1 MKQICTQKVSAILLA
16 VLNKS
21 ILNLCLLLTALPAVL
36 LAQSSS
42 SSPSQTT
49 SSELVFENPV
59 LVSGMAGQDG
69 AIYKFKNVT
78 NGVDATIKIVG
89 RSSGS
94 VKLSSID
101 TSGVGWS
108 KAFQPVLGI
117 PGTTPK
123 YQNWWMEFQLRFY
136 VSNSNTYNKLQSLQ
150 VTAIDV
156 DGDSQSLQE
165 YLQMNRV
172 SSDATSLLTSLTSLP
187 AVSCLT
193 SYIGEDLDDLIGY
206 DKKIMGPVQTFDGID
221 TSATA
226 VMSTFSYQNKD
237 MIVFRFGGVTG
248 AHSTTVGQRLNSL
261 WFKSFNLA
269 PPAQSVLPLRLLNF
283 QGNVNESKANLQWT
297 VAENETGYSFEL
309 EKSTD
314 GTHFNTEALIFTTLK
329 TGTENYSYKKSI
341 EQTSFYRLKMINK
354 DNSVSY
360 SNIIKLSIN
369 DNAENSNLKVLQ
381 NPVRSSLQFS
391 YNASSTENV
400 TVSVY
405 SGTGTKIFTKQL
417 QSQKGNNTYM
427 LNLDSKMIKGFYLL
441 EIADG
446 NKRSVSRFI
455 KE

>member
-1 MKQICTQKVSAILLA
+1 MKQICTQKVTAILLA
-16 VLNKS
+16 VLNKR
-21 ILNLCLLLTALPAVL
+21 ILSFCFFLTAIPAAL
-36 LAQSSS
+36 LAQSSTA
-42 SSPSQTT
+42 SPSQPT

-59 LVSGMAGQDG
+59 LISGTAGQDG
-69 AIYKFKNVT
+69 AVYKFKNVT

-108 KAFQPVLGI
+108 KAFQPALGI
-117 PGTTPK
+117 PGTTAK

-172 SSDATSLLTSLTSLP
+172 SNDATSPVTSLISLP

-248 AHSTTVGQRLNSL
+248 SHSTTVGQRLNSL

-283 QGNVNESKANLQWT
+283 QGNVSESKVNLQWT

-341 EQTSFYRLKMINK
+341 EQSSFYRLKMINK

-381 NPVRSSLQFS
+381 NPVHSSLQFS
-391 YNASSTENV
+391 YNSSSNENV
-400 TVSVY
+400 AVSVY
-405 SGTGTKIFTKQL
+405 SGTGTKLFTKQL

-427 LNLDSKMIKGFYLL
+427 LNLDSKMMKGFYLL